1 MKHAKTSRNLVFNWL
16 ARIIPDP
23 CPIHTRF
30 IPPTC
35 TASPKPTC
43 VIRKHLLADMF
54 SAKRGFGIFQ
64 DYYGNSTPI
73 YAPVCNSPDHRCPIR
88 KPRILESLGPLEAVG
103 EFVRRPFAYLSK
115 GPRSLSLS
123 LSLPPSPPP
132 SNVASLWAVYYYPL
146 PENHKK
152 PQKRI
157 TLEPLERG
165 LLGMRASFHSRGL
178 RFRVFQ
184 GCFGRS
190 SGEDGS
196 GLGEFTG
203 EVK

>member
-1 MKHAKTSRNLVFNWL
+1 MRKHQEIWFSIGWRESY
-16 ARIIPDP
+16 
-23 CPIHTRF
+23 PIHARF

-35 TASPKPTC
+35 TASPRPTC

-73 YAPVCNSPDHRCPIR
+73 YAPVCNSSDYRCPIR
-88 KPRILESLGPLEAVG
+88 KPRILGSLGHLEAVG

-115 GPRSLSLS
+115 GPRSPSLS
-123 LSLPPSPPP
+123 LLPSPPP

-157 TLEPLERG
+157 TSEPLEE
-165 LLGMRASFHSRGL
+165 
-178 RFRVFQ
+178 
-184 GCFGRS
+184 GCWGCVPHFIHG
-190 SGEDGS
+190 G
-196 GLGEFTG
+196 
-203 EVK
+203 